1 MLQEEEEMKNVA
13 IKNMDEETWR
23 TIKSEAAKKGK
34 SIPEFLAEAVYIAV
48 AVREEVERE
57 KNNSKK

>member
-1 MLQEEEEMKNVA
+1 MKNVA